1 MEMKTATRSKWGRAR
16 FGGSPALLILLSV
29 LGGLVLSAAFAWLIW
44 QFGPDAVAQRKA
56 LAAVVAGLVMLPA
69 AFALSW
75 VIMLDRDTLAGA
87 VKDPDSSIEGM
98 WYEKAAFGTFHDL
111 IAICGLG
118 AMALGLLPI
127 DVDPVMVL
135 CGVVMF
141 AAVDT
146 TVRYLLIKKVEG

>member
-1 MEMKTATRSKWGRAR
+1 MTTATQSKWGRTR
-16 FGGSPALLILLSV
+16 FGGSPALLIVLSV
-29 LGGLVLSAAFAWLIW
+29 LGGLILSAAIAWLIW
-44 QFGPDAVAQRKA
+44 QFGPDAVVQRKA

-69 AFALSW
+69 TFALCW

-87 VKDPDSSIEGM
+87 VKDPDSSIEGK
-98 WYEKAAFGTFHDL
+98 WYDKAAFGAFHDL
-111 IAICGLG
+111 IAVCGLG
-118 AMALGLLPI
+118 AMALSLLPI
-127 DVDPVMVL
+127 DVVPAMAL